1 MYTLDNSLGLAL
13 DLSRWIH
20 NTCLST
26 LVAGLLSL
34 LQQASDNVLVNSGVE
49 VKTATRKFRV
59 HMRFKRLGTAFFGP
73 ITCSDCW
80 FPYVRTQGSLC

>member
-1 MYTLDNSLGLAL
+1 MYTLDNSLDLAL

-34 LQQASDNVLVNSGVE
+34 LLQQAFDNVLADGGVE
-49 VKTATRKFRV
+49 VKTATRKFGV
-59 HMRFKRLGTAFFGP
+59 HVRFKWLEATFFGP
-73 ITCSDCW
+73 ITL
-80 FPYVRTQGSLC
+80 F